1 MTAPAISGNWN
12 YPTKVKFGA
21 GRIAELPDACK
32 ELGMKR
38 PLIVTDPGL
47 AALPMI
53 KDAVAACEKAGLGVA
68 VFSDIKS
75 NPNGKNVED
84 GLKVLRAGKH
94 DGVVAFGGGSA
105 LDAGKAIAL
114 MAGQKRPIWDFE
126 DVGDNWLRVDPA
138 GVAPII
144 AVPTT
149 SGTGSEVGRVSVITK
164 EDTHQ
169 KKLIFHPK
177 VQPSIVID
185 DPALTIGLPP
195 KITAAT
201 GMDALAH
208 CFEAYCAPGYHP
220 MADGIALE
228 GMRLIKE
235 WLPIAV
241 RDGKNLEARSHMMAA
256 ATMGATAFQKGLGAI
271 HSLSHPVGAVYDTH
285 HGLTNAVVMPYVMQ
299 FNRQAIEEKM
309 TRLAAY
315 LGLKNPGYQA
325 VLDWV
330 LALRK
335 EIGIPHT
342 LKDIGVGTDKLD
354 SLSQEAFNDPST
366 GGNPV
371 PAGVPEMKRMFIA
384 SIEGRLVGHDG
395 TDIVGAGFKPAPRD
409 AGITSRNG
417 AVSTGRV

>member
-1 MTAPAISGNWN
+1 MTAPAIRGNWN

-32 ELGMKR
+32 GLGMKR

-53 KDAVAACEKAGLGVA
+53 KDAIAACEKAGLGVA

-220 MADGIALE
+220 MADGVALE

-235 WLPIAV
+235 WLPTAV

-371 PAGVPEMKRMFIA
+371 PAGVPEMKQMFIA
-384 SIEGRLVGHDG
+384 SIEGRL
-395 TDIVGAGFKPAPRD
+395 
-409 AGITSRNG
+409 
-417 AVSTGRV
+417 

>member
-1 MTAPAISGNWN
+1 MADDATALRGNWN
-12 YPTKVKFGA
+12 YPTLMRFGV
-21 GRIAELPDACK
+21 GRISELPEACK
-32 ELGMKR
+32 QLGMKR

-53 KDAVAACEKAGLGVA
+53 KEAVQRNEAAGLETA
-68 VFSDIKS
+68 VFADIKG
-75 NPNGKNVED
+75 NPIGKNVED
-84 GLKVLRAGKH
+84 GLKKYKAGGH

-114 MAGQKRPIWDFE
+114 MAGQTRPIWDFE
-126 DVGDNWLRVDPA
+126 DVGDNWTRVNVA
-138 GVAPII
+138 GIAPIV

-149 SGTGSEVGRVSVITK
+149 SGTGSEVGRVSVITN
-164 EDTHQ
+164 EATHQ

-177 VQPSIVID
+177 IQPSIVIS
-185 DPALTIGLPP
+185 DPALTVGLPA

-208 CFEAYCAPGYHP
+208 CLEAYCVPSYHP
-220 MADGIALE
+220 MADGVAVE
-228 GMRLIKE
+228 GMRLIKN

-241 RDGKNLEARSHMMAA
+241 QDGKNLTARAHMMAA

-299 FNRQAIEEKM
+299 FNRAAIEEKM
-309 TRLAAY
+309 TRLAAW
-315 LGLKNPGYQA
+315 LELENPSYA
-325 VLDWV
+325 SVLDWV

-342 LKDIGVGTDKLD
+342 LKEIGVDKARLD
-354 SLSQEAFNDPST
+354 ELSQAAYEDPST

-371 PAGVPEMKRMFIA
+371 PIGAADLKKMFVA
-384 SIEGRLVGHDG
+384 SIDG
-395 TDIVGAGFKPAPRD
+395 QL
-409 AGITSRNG
+409 
-417 AVSTGRV
+417 

>member
-1 MTAPAISGNWN
+1 MTAASAPRGNWN

-53 KDAVAACEKAGLGVA
+53 KEAVAAGEKAGLGIA

-84 GLKVLRAGKH
+84 GLKVYRSGKH

-185 DPALTIGLPP
+185 DPALTLGLPP

-208 CFEAYCAPGYHP
+208 CFEAYCVPGYHP

-228 GMRLIKE
+228 GMRLIKD

-241 RDGKNLEARSHMMAA
+241 KDGKNLEARSHMMAA

-271 HSLSHPVGAVYDTH
+271 HSLSHPVGAV
-285 HGLTNAVVMPYVMQ
+285 
-299 FNRQAIEEKM
+299 
-309 TRLAAY
+309 
-315 LGLKNPGYQA
+315 
-325 VLDWV
+325 
-330 LALRK
+330 
-335 EIGIPHT
+335 
-342 LKDIGVGTDKLD
+342 
-354 SLSQEAFNDPST
+354 
-366 GGNPV
+366 
-371 PAGVPEMKRMFIA
+371 
-384 SIEGRLVGHDG
+384 
-395 TDIVGAGFKPAPRD
+395 
-409 AGITSRNG
+409 
-417 AVSTGRV
+417 

>member
-1 MTAPAISGNWN
+1 MTAPAIRGNWN
-12 YPTKVKFGA
+12 FPTKVRFGA

-114 MAGQKRPIWDFE
+114 MSGQKRPIWDFE

-220 MADGIALE
+220 MADGVALE

-235 WLPIAV
+235 WLPIAF

-342 LKDIGVGTDKLD
+342 LKEIGVGTDKLD

-371 PAGVPEMKRMFIA
+371 PAGVPEMKQMFIA
-384 SIEGRLVGHDG
+384 SIEGRL
-395 TDIVGAGFKPAPRD
+395 
-409 AGITSRNG
+409 
-417 AVSTGRV
+417 

>member
-1 MTAPAISGNWN
+1 MTAAAPRGNWN

-84 GLKVLRAGKH
+84 GLNVLRAGKH

-220 MADGIALE
+220 MAEGIALE

-371 PAGVPEMKRMFIA
+371 PAGVPEMKQMFIA
-384 SIEGRLVGHDG
+384 SIEGRL
-395 TDIVGAGFKPAPRD
+395 
-409 AGITSRNG
+409 
-417 AVSTGRV
+417 